1 MVSSDSVRKDEH
13 SIGVEMP
20 YEFLEGSSLESRMSS
35 KGRSL
40 SSQLSHLSKMKRGI
54 DIRYYNFIIDICS
67 SKKYRKNIR
76 VIADKGMYGVTNK
89 LLIMI
94 DIDKVIIQP

>member
-1 MVSSDSVRKDEH
+1 MTKRSLVSQMVSSDSIRKDEH

-40 SSQLSHLSKMKRGI
+40 SSQLSHLSKMKREVLLEKDFLI
-54 DIRYYNFIIDICS
+54 FRQIALYENITFESVPFIKINMVCE
-67 SKKYRKNIR
+67 
-76 VIADKGMYGVTNK
+76 
-89 LLIMI
+89 LE
-94 DIDKVIIQP
+94 

>member
-54 DIRYYNFIIDICS
+54 DIRYYNFIIDMMLKQKVQY
-67 SKKYRKNIR
+67 SKKYSI
-76 VIADKGMYGVTNK
+76 
-89 LLIMI
+89 LLKKI
-94 DIDKVIIQP
+94 KFLLVAGLN

>member
-1 MVSSDSVRKDEH
+1 MTKRSLVSQMVSSDSVRKDEH

-40 SSQLSHLSKMKRGI
+40 SSQLSHLSKMKREVLLEKDFLI
-54 DIRYYNFIIDICS
+54 FRQIALYENITFESVPFIKINMVC
-67 SKKYRKNIR
+67 
-76 VIADKGMYGVTNK
+76 K
-89 LLIMI
+89 LE
-94 DIDKVIIQP
+94 

>member
-1 MVSSDSVRKDEH
+1 MVSSDSIRKDEH

-40 SSQLSHLSKMKRGI
+40 SSQLSHLSKMKREVLLEKDFLI
-54 DIRYYNFIIDICS
+54 FRQIALYESITFESVPFIKINMVC
-67 SKKYRKNIR
+67 
-76 VIADKGMYGVTNK
+76 K
-89 LLIMI
+89 LE
-94 DIDKVIIQP
+94 